1 MPDLY
6 FEDVQLGQRF
16 ETGSVTI
23 DEDEIVR
30 FGRRYA
36 RLPYHTDAEAAAR
49 TAFGGLVAPGYM
61 TAALT
66 FGLFTDTGIFRASG
80 MGSPGVDELRWRKPV
95 RPGDTLR
102 VVAEIVELSP
112 ARSPGGRDA
121 VRIRYRTF
129 NQRDEVVMTLTSL
142 HFIGRRP
149 G

>member
-6 FEDVQLGQRF
+6 FEDVRLGQRF
-16 ETGSVTI
+16 ETRSVTI

-36 RLPYHTDAEAAAR
+36 RLPYHTDAAAAAR
-49 TAFGGLVAPGYM
+49 SAFGGLVAPGYM

-66 FGLFTDTGIFRASG
+66 FGLFTDAGVFRASG

-121 VRIRYRTF
+121 VRIRYQTF

-149 G
+149 A

>member
-6 FEDVQLGQRF
+6 FEDVQIGQRF